1 MCIIWYLQVLWEL
14 LAGNIVHFEV
24 ETREETNEVG
34 SSSSAPVL
42 LRNEW
47 GGEPAH
53 LAALQELGKLAMV
66 SNTSHEG
73 EVPVQVVRS
82 MFVSLIAYLSDECNY
97 MSRNLHALKQECLF
111 LCSVRSQVVLSE
123 FGALLLLADRVRRT
137 KLDNIKHLREKLG
150 LSCENKEQVDVAG
163 SFNLISA
170 NVLPKLKE
178 ILEGLFSSH
187 PVDNNRVDSKGDMKN
202 QESSEHG
209 RNSSASIGNELRT
222 DHVALHQIEESQ
234 EKAPWRGPA
243 PMPEFAGGRGMPNP
257 NCQPLVGETP
267 PKALSKHQSFQTT
280 SVKHQS
286 RIQHLEGSK
295 DLTCNIID
303 GDLLEVDPFAILT
316 HLLLS
321 VSTFFAILS
330 CL

>member
-1 MCIIWYLQVLWEL
+1 
-14 LAGNIVHFEV
+14 VHFEV

-66 SNTSHEG
+66 SNTSHE
-73 EVPVQVVRS
+73 
-82 MFVSLIAYLSDECNY
+82 
-97 MSRNLHALKQECLF
+97 
-111 LCSVRSQVVLSE
+111 
-123 FGALLLLADRVRRT
+123 DRVRRT